1 MTLRSAQDFGK
12 LVKETRKANTVTQKE
27 LAAACGVG
35 IRFIRE
41 LEKGKASCELG
52 KALLVATMLG
62 IKLKA
67 SLPSEMG
74 RGNGFGAGSGDGFGF
89 GDGSGNG

>member
-52 KALLVATMLG
+52 KALLVVTMLG

-67 SLPSEMG
+67 SEMG
-74 RGNGFGAGSGDGFGF
+74 RGNGFEAGS
-89 GDGSGNG
+89 GDGSGNGAG